1 MYSGAQA
8 NSLYKTWELRVCGL
22 AKTTMLCILVFSDEI
37 FCTIYKLLRYVVIQ
51 PNTVNNTVSARR
63 YIFLRNGDCCEEAK
77 KSSTS
82 LVRLLSSGLFNCIIW
97 YCFVLD
103 FIKVIRF
110 ALTCRGAC
118 NSRHW
123 VTFPLAIHFAS
134 YGGGDCRCRIVICC
148 RSLFV
153 PRDLQGIKVK
163 AMVHCQSQ

>member
-103 FIKVIRF
+103 FIKVISCLR
-110 ALTCRGAC
+110 LPVEVL
-118 NSRHW
+118 
-123 VTFPLAIHFAS
+123 VTLAIGWPS
-134 YGGGDCRCRIVICC
+134 RW
-148 RSLFV
+148 RSIL
-153 PRDLQGIKVK
+153 LL
-163 AMVHCQSQ
+163 MVVGTVGVVS